1 MRERVDQRPILDPVN
16 SEMLV
21 SVNDAVT
28 RALREAILS
37 GKIRP
42 GDRLLQDEL
51 ARQLGV
57 SRQPVREALR
67 RLQSEG
73 LVVQTPQRG
82 LLVREFTKADL
93 QENYYLRQ
101 LLESEAAQSAA
112 ERITSAELQEL
123 KALNQAM
130 IQAVASDDTSTLV
143 ELNVQFHRRIRESAR
158 MPALFRLL
166 EQLWV
171 GWTVFTPLFLP
182 QRSRRSVRE
191 HAAIIAAL
199 EARDPERA
207 AQTMREH
214 IAHAAKE
221 YFSQA
226 DSDRHSRGR

>member
-1 MRERVDQRPILDPVN
+1 VRERVDQRPILDPVN

-123 KALNQAM
+123 K
-130 IQAVASDDTSTLV
+130 
-143 ELNVQFHRRIRESAR
+143 
-158 MPALFRLL
+158 P
-166 EQLWV
+166 
-171 GWTVFTPLFLP
+171 
-182 QRSRRSVRE
+182 
-191 HAAIIAAL
+191 
-199 EARDPERA
+199 
-207 AQTMREH
+207 
-214 IAHAAKE
+214 
-221 YFSQA
+221 
-226 DSDRHSRGR
+226 